1 MNYMGKSNFLS
12 RIDKTSKS
20 HRHFEKQAKSQHRDS
35 HSRCVL
41 ALKKSVLLQTVLF
54 SFFKKNKCINYIW

>member
-20 HRHFEKQAKSQHRDS
+20 HRHFEYKPNLQHRDI
-35 HSRCVL
+35 HPRCCRTKVCVTPNN
-41 ALKKSVLLQTVLF
+41 AV
-54 SFFKKNKCINYIW
+54 FFKKKK